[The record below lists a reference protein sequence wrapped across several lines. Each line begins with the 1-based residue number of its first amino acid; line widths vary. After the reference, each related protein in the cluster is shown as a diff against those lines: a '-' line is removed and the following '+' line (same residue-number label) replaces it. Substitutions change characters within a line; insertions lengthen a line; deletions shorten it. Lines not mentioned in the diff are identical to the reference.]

1 MRVGSSSTRR
11 HVDSASLILVSYL
24 RVSIVAHIEERS
36 KQRIWEGCWT
46 YVSHSGW
53 LVVLVVFLQCF
64 LGEYRITFS
73 HLDKM
78 SLLSTWICIAAETYS
93 VVEHL
98 NLVRAKKCLH
108 TLNDRFKVFTDAL
121 RIIEI
126 SVGSC
131 LVHFKDSEPVFLDR
145 ELVLA
150 PSHTTYLDTLSFFHA
165 VIGCR
170 DSAVRDIFELVRFL
184 MLVQIVSGEEK
195 HGRLDFGHCAAM

>member
-108 TLNDRFKVFTDAL
+108 TLNDRFKVFTD
-121 RIIEI
+121 
-126 SVGSC
+126 
-131 LVHFKDSEPVFLDR
+131 
-145 ELVLA
+145 
-150 PSHTTYLDTLSFFHA
+150 TLSFFHA
-165 VIGCR
+165 VVGCR